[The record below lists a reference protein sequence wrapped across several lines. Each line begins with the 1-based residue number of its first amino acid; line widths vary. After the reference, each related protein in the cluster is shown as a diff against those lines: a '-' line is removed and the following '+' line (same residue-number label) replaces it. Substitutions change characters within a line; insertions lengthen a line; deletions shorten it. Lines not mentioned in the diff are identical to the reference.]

1 MTTCIW
7 YASDREKITMEEW
20 QAIQELEKYIYK
32 VAQNKGFLNMS
43 DFSKYW
49 DEISKRILLIGGE
62 YFTRSTTYLAFNTEQ
77 NTISDSTASL
87 C

>member
-7 YASDREKITMEEW
+7 YASDREKITMDEW

-43 DFSKYW
+43 DFNKYW
-49 DEISKRILLIGGE
+49 DEISKVCFVLFCLMAGQTLNFLMLL
-62 YFTRSTTYLAFNTEQ
+62 
-77 NTISDSTASL
+77 
-87 C
+87 